1 MAIAALKVRRGGFG
15 GFCRAAAYRHATSRE
30 CLPSAPLFG
39 TTSARD
45 AAMKDDYRQ
54 ISRGT
59 LARTNELSER
69 AILWGMIFTALVAIA
84 VTIKGM
90 VG

>member
-1 MAIAALKVRRGGFG
+1 
-15 GFCRAAAYRHATSRE
+15 
-30 CLPSAPLFG
+30 
-39 TTSARD
+39 
-45 AAMKDDYRQ
+45 MKYDGRK

-59 LARTNELSER
+59 LARTHALSER

>member
-1 MAIAALKVRRGGFG
+1 MKND
-15 GFCRAAAYRHATSRE
+15 YRH
-30 CLPSAPLFG
+30 
-39 TTSARD
+39 
-45 AAMKDDYRQ
+45 

-69 AILWGMIFTALVAIA
+69 AILWSMIVTVLVVAAGMI
-84 VTIKGM
+84 KGI